1 MQIRGYLHRYRL
13 SSSGK
18 KNRMLQGTCM
28 PSYSPVLKNAGYGLL
43 LTLLF
48 SASGKYRN
56 VLCSAALLWQKEA
69 SDIPS
74 KSELLKFLY
83 FTQCALLPGQIL
95 CINPHPAK
103 RYVR

>member
-43 LTLLF
+43 LTLLWWR
-48 SASGKYRN
+48 K
-56 VLCSAALLWQKEA
+56 V
-69 SDIPS
+69 P
-74 KSELLKFLY
+74 KSETNFWK
-83 FTQCALLPGQIL
+83 QCIITEQRNTPMAL
-95 CINPHPAK
+95 NPYP
-103 RYVR
+103 

>member
-43 LTLLF
+43 LTLL
-48 SASGKYRN
+48 
-56 VLCSAALLWQKEA
+56 L
-69 SDIPS
+69 I
-74 KSELLKFLY
+74 
-83 FTQCALLPGQIL
+83 
-95 CINPHPAK
+95 
-103 RYVR
+103 